1 MRRNSSKMATGV
13 AIGMTVGAALGAI
26 GAISMPNMTS
36 SKFMKKAKKTVRRN
50 ADKAISGIE
59 SIMDSIPK
67 MMG

>member
-1 MRRNSSKMATGV
+1 MRKKSSNMAAGV

-26 GAISMPNMTS
+26 GAISMPNMAS

-50 ADKAISGIE
+50 ADRAISGIE